1 MVSLNPASRLDYP
14 MSKSSQIGT
23 ARVSRWTKTSVI
35 AVTLMIAVQLVL
47 AVGPLFMSPEV
58 VDRLTTLFIYGIL
71 ALMWNA
77 LAGYAGLLS
86 VGQQAFFGLGAY
98 AAVRLADFGVSPYL
112 ALLLAAIL
120 IGVISLPMSSFLLRL
135 KGGEFAI
142 GMWVVA
148 ELAHLLVN
156 LDTLIQGETGTS
168 LIALQ
173 RYGADDR
180 RAYTYWAALATMAAL
195 GWFVFV
201 LLRGNLGTAAQAIR
215 DNEDAAGSVGV
226 RVVFSKRLIFV
237 LSAFGCAAAGAL
249 WVASSITFQ
258 PKTYFSVQW
267 TAYMIFMV
275 LVGGIGTYEGPILGA
290 ILFFTI
296 ETLFGGTGVIYL
308 IGLGATALLFALLL
322 PRGIWGEIERRFDLQ
337 LLPVGYRLLLGL
349 RDEEAV
355 GDGETRLQRRRGASA
370 VISRK

>member
-1 MVSLNPASRLDYP
+1 MTSLPANSRVTRWTTASILTVSLVVA
-14 MSKSSQIGT
+14 T
-23 ARVSRWTKTSVI
+23 
-35 AVTLMIAVQLVL
+35 QLVL
-47 AVGPLFMSPEV
+47 ALGPLFLSPNLVE
-58 VDRLTTLFIYGIL
+58 RLTTLFIYGIL

-98 AAVRLADFGVSPYL
+98 FTVRLADWGVSPYP
-112 ALLLAAIL
+112 ALLLAAAIVAL
-120 IGVISLPMSSFLLRL
+120 ISLPISSFMLRL
-135 KGGEFAI
+135 RGGEFAI

-148 ELAHLLVN
+148 ALAHLLVN
-156 LDTLIQGETGTS
+156 LDNLVQGETGTS

-173 RYGADDR
+173 AYDADTR

-195 GWFVFV
+195 AWLVFV
-201 LLRGNLGTAAQAIR
+201 MLRGKMGTAAQAIR
-215 DNEDAAGSVGV
+215 DNEEAAGSVGI
-226 RVVFSKRLIFV
+226 RVHHSKRLIFV

-249 WVASSITFQ
+249 WLATSITFQ

-290 ILFFTI
+290 VLFFTL

-322 PRGIWGEIERRFDLQ
+322 PRGIWGEIERRLDVQ
-337 LLPVGYRLLLGL
+337 LLPVGYWLDL
-349 RDEEAV
+349 RAQLH
-355 GDGETRLQRRRGASA
+355 GGKAPSA
-370 VISRK
+370 AAPNSAAKP